1 MTNHRISINWKSGS
15 KKNQFLTSLMTDRHL
30 SLLEV
35 SSVRSH
41 SSQPNVPWCHE
52 NVETVPWLPCIWR
65 QDRVSLLCRWKTTW
79 YSQEKN
85 YGQDPRKH
93 IEDINQY
100 HVGDLWWQRSLVV
113 VFWAY
118 SVPVVWL
125 LWFVSG
131 RFVNE
136 IIKWLDYQSS
146 ISKSLIIKVFDNQTQ
161 HSFWLSKTLIITTK
175 NPTLGSVCHFLTP
188 RTGCHW
194 SVLHQI
200 FHPRT

>member
-100 HVGDLWWQRSLVV
+100 HVVDLWWQRSLHRWWWYIQETQVAGDRM
-113 VFWAY
+113 FFLY
-118 SVPVVWL
+118 SYRLPAPLPFL
-125 LWFVSG
+125 LFSSTKSM
-131 RFVNE
+131 
-136 IIKWLDYQSS
+136 IK
-146 ISKSLIIKVFDNQTQ
+146 
-161 HSFWLSKTLIITTK
+161 
-175 NPTLGSVCHFLTP
+175 
-188 RTGCHW
+188 
-194 SVLHQI
+194 
-200 FHPRT
+200 